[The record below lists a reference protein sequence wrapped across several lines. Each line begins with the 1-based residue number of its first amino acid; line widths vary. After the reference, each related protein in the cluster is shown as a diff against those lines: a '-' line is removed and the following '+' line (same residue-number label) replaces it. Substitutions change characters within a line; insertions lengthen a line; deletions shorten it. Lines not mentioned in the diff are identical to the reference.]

1 MFNSL
6 YHSISVEIFEES
18 RVVFPASTVS
28 IDLRP
33 QKSAKFPHFFCG
45 KLRKLRKFRNHKIA
59 DENPACQEGC
69 SDV

>member
-18 RVVFPASTVS
+18 RVVFPASIVS

-33 QKSAKFPHFFCG
+33 QKSAKFPQIFCG
-45 KLRKLRKFRNHKIA
+45 KFEKSILIVTSFVDDPLYFY
-59 DENPACQEGC
+59 
-69 SDV
+69 